1 MKVKARITGGLTAL
15 FVLLSTAAY
24 AQYAMNADLSADE
37 TVKVSPHVW
46 MIKGFPNIG
55 IIVGEKATLVV
66 DTGMGPKNGAYV
78 AQTALKLSPRNA
90 KLYLTTTHYHP
101 EHASGDVGLPAGSIV
116 IRPRVQQQ
124 ELEAEGHGIIDIFA
138 KRSEANRAMLEG
150 AKIKP
155 ADIVFDNSYTLDLG
169 GGVKA
174 RLLWFG
180 TAHTKGDEVVMADPD
195 SVLITGDVV
204 QNKTGPAFACAD
216 CTPKKWLAVLDQML
230 ALNPKIVMPD
240 HSPVGDGTL
249 IKTEDDFMRGL
260 VSRLQALKAQGTP
273 VDDAKKILAAE
284 YQAKYPDW
292 VNMNGIPAVVEKGYA
307 ED

>member
-1 MKVKARITGGLTAL
+1 MKTNALAAL
-15 FVLLSTAAY
+15 FVLLNTAAY
-24 AQYAMNADLSADE
+24 AQYSFNADLSADE

-78 AQTALKLSPRNA
+78 AQTALKLSPQGA

-101 EHASGDVGLPAGSIV
+101 EHASGDVGFPAGTIV
-116 IRPRVQQQ
+116 ILPRVQQQ
-124 ELEAEGHGIIDIFA
+124 ELEAEGQSIIDLFS
-138 KRSEANRAMLEG
+138 KRSELNRSLLEG

-155 ADIVFDNSYTLDLG
+155 ADVLFDNTYTLELG
-169 GGVKA
+169 GGVQA

-180 TAHTKGDEVVMADPD
+180 TAHTKGDEVVLADPD

-204 QNKTGPAFACAD
+204 QNKTGPAFACAE
-216 CTPKKWLAVLDQML
+216 CTPKKWLAVLDQIIP
-230 ALNPKIVMPD
+230 LNAKIVMPD
-240 HSPVGDGTL
+240 HSPPGDGSL
-249 IKTEDDFMRGL
+249 VKTEEDFMRDL
-260 VSRLQALKAQGTP
+260 VTRLQVLKAQGTSA
-273 VDDAKKILAAE
+273 DDAKKILVAE
-284 YQAKYPDW
+284 FQAKYPDW